1 MSNDLDLVRDFRAGL
16 PQARPADLA
25 VGRARLVSAMRPE
38 TSRGRTVRV
47 LLPAAAVGMAAVAV
61 AAFTLLG
68 TSGAP
73 PTDQPSQ
80 AARLLADASVVVAAQ
95 PDVEPAPDQW
105 IYSDSISYT
114 YPGTRTEYGSWT
126 RFDGD
131 EDAYVENGR
140 LMLRHRPPLAP
151 SDQDTPM
158 TSYAAMA
165 ALPTDP
171 KAMLAYADQQIAGQK
186 LAELFGS
193 SPLGLYAAGSTKPQ
207 LEFDYLAG
215 LLWQSQNA
223 APPSAVA
230 AVFRTMSTIPGITTQ
245 SNVPD
250 DSGALTVAIS
260 ANGGLTRMLLDPKT
274 YRVRGAQSLSDGTN
288 PVKLANGKTPSM
300 PWPPRGQIVS
310 SLTLVQVASVAGPG
324 KTS

>member
-1 MSNDLDLVRDFRAGL
+1 MTNDLDLIGEFRADL
-16 PQARPADLA
+16 PPARPADLA
-25 VGRARLVSAMRPE
+25 AGRARLLTAMRPA
-38 TSRGRTVRV
+38 TSRRRTVRV
-47 LLPAAAVGMAAVAV
+47 LLPAGAVGTAAVAAV
-61 AAFTLLG
+61 VFTLLG
-68 TSGAP
+68 TTGAP
-73 PTDQPSQ
+73 PTPEPGQ
-80 AARLLADASVVVAAQ
+80 AARLLADASVVVSAQ
-95 PDVEPAPDQW
+95 PDVEPAPGQW

-114 YPGTRTEYGSWT
+114 YPRTRTEYGSWT
-126 RFDGD
+126 TFDGS

-140 LMLRHRPPLAP
+140 LVTHHRPPAAP
-151 SDQDTPM
+151 SDEDTPE

-171 KAMLAYADQQIAGQK
+171 KAMLAYADKQVAGQK
-186 LAELFGS
+186 LAEVAAS
-193 SPLGLYAAGSTKPQ
+193 SPLNLYAARSTKAQ

-230 AVFRTMSTIPGITTQ
+230 AVFSAMSTIPGISTQ
-245 SNVPD
+245 SVLD
-250 DSGALTVAIS
+250 DSGTPTVAIS

-288 PVKLANGKTPSM
+288 PAKPGNGKTPST

-310 SLTLVQVASVAGPG
+310 SLTLAQVALVSGPG